1 MRAATGYFGLFW
13 PASSGTAIASAY
25 RQLPT
30 GRMII
35 GPSPNAAAAKYRHG
49 YSPEG
54 TMLRWALVF
63 LIIAIIAGVLG
74 LGVVGGTAAWIARVL
89 FVVFIVL
96 FLIGLLTGRRPPV
109 V

>member
-1 MRAATGYFGLFW
+1 LATANGAHPLG
-13 PASSGTAIASAY
+13 
-25 RQLPT
+25 PT
-30 GRMII
+30 LD
-35 GPSPNAAAAKYRHG
+35 AAAANTDTVIP
-49 YSPEG
+49 PEDV
-54 TMLRWALVF
+54 MLRWALLF